1 MDWGR
6 ALYEGAAARRQ
17 VSAATAAVGS
27 KTFAGAGV
35 RAATVAFFLL
45 VLAVA
50 LLFNGVRPL
59 WAPDEGRYVAA
70 ALEMLRRHDFI
81 GIFLN
86 DDTAHFTKPPLTYWS
101 LAAAFAAFGP
111 SEFVARLPNALAF
124 AATAC
129 LLLPAGRL
137 LVPRMPMLPAV
148 LYATTWLPFLGAHF
162 VTTDTLVALFTTL
175 AGVSFLH
182 LQAGIAPRRAALG
195 VWLGFGLAFLT
206 KGPPTLLALPV
217 FVGWLAFRRDVV
229 ALRKLFVSAGV
240 PLFAVI
246 AFGWFLLA
254 DARFP
259 GLLDYLLSAEVGS
272 RVASQA
278 FERNGDWYD
287 GIVIYL
293 PTLAIGALPWLPAWI
308 LMRRSRPFAPALASP
323 VDRLLLAWVAVP
335 FCVLLMAPS
344 RLPLYLLPLFVPLA
358 LMAARVLAPLDL
370 RRRRTQILLGTWCFA
385 LALARALP
393 AYVDMHVPVDD
404 RALAE
409 ALSAALPAPPDE
421 IAFIKT
427 DPRYGLRFYL
437 GSEIERL
444 ELPGE
449 SSRLQTQDMSSEM
462 QEHEGCR
469 VLLVNDWN
477 VGRVERF
484 LDARGM
490 PYKRVHDVQGYAV
503 IAQRTPDCEAYAGL

>member
-1 MDWGR
+1 M
-6 ALYEGAAARRQ
+6 Q
-17 VSAATAAVGS
+17 
-27 KTFAGAGV
+27 
-35 RAATVAFFLL
+35 
-45 VLAVA
+45 
-50 LLFNGVRPL
+50 
-59 WAPDEGRYVAA
+59 
-70 ALEMLRRHDFI
+70 
-81 GIFLN
+81 
-86 DDTAHFTKPPLTYWS
+86 
-101 LAAAFAAFGP
+101 
-111 SEFVARLPNALAF
+111 
-124 AATAC
+124 
-129 LLLPAGRL
+129 
-137 LVPRMPMLPAV
+137 MLPAV

-308 LMRRSRPFAPALASP
+308 LLRRSRPFAPALASP

-344 RLPLYLLPLFVPLA
+344 RLPLYLLPLFAPLA
-358 LMAARVLAPLDL
+358 LWLARRFEPALSGFGRARAGTAVVAGLGLLVALKLGLAAVSPADRDGRAAAEAIARLAPVPPGDVV
-370 RRRRTQILLGTWCFA
+370 FVDE
-385 LALARALP
+385 RALW
-393 AYVDMHVPVDD
+393 
-404 RALAE
+404 E
-409 ALSAALPAPPDE
+409 
-421 IAFIKT
+421 
-427 DPRYGLRFYL
+427 LRFYL
-437 GSEIERL
+437 GVQVRQAWARRRPYEPTYRPARTL
-444 ELPGE
+444 DELLAEP
-449 SSRLQTQDMSSEM
+449 
-462 QEHEGCR
+462 
-469 VLLVNDWN
+469 
-477 VGRVERF
+477 
-484 LDARGM
+484 DAREA
-490 PYKRVHDVQGYAV
+490 RVFVVHPLSTPVFERTLRAAGRCPEQLGREATSIVYRAPLAAATGCTRRAAPIQGG
-503 IAQRTPDCEAYAGL
+503 AGHGA